1 MAFLNDREIQDQLDC
16 FILSPEP
23 IELDKELRPKQLQP
37 SSYELRLGDEVF
49 LSSDKKLVKL
59 GQDQFE
65 ISIRPGDFAI
75 LLTYEGV
82 KIPKGFMALISI
94 KTTFKN
100 MGLVNISGFHVD
112 PGFQGKLTF
121 SVYNAGPGEIILRYK
136 EPTFIIFFAELVD
149 QAERPFKGEHQGQ
162 NQITSRDMNKLT
174 GKPVSPSELDT
185 RLHSLEYTVRIQWG
199 LLVALTIG
207 LMVAF
212 IKALVG

>member
-1 MAFLNDREIQDQLDC
+1 MSFLNDKTIENRLNDLIPD
-16 FILSPEP
+16 P
-23 IELDKELRPKQLQP
+23 ISRKDGRSDQLQP
-37 SSYELRLGDEVF
+37 SSYELRLGKEVF
-49 LSSDKKLVKL
+49 LSSEKKLVRL
-59 GQDQFE
+59 GKNQFE
-65 ISIRPGDFAI
+65 IGIKPGDFAI
-75 LLTYEGV
+75 LLAYESV
-82 KIPKGFMALISI
+82 KIPSDLMALISI
-94 KTTFKN
+94 KTTLKN

-136 EPTFIIFFAELVD
+136 EPTFIIFFAKLVEE
-149 QAERPFKGEHQGQ
+149 AGKTFKGEHQGQ
-162 NQITSRDMNKLT
+162 DQISSRDMNKLT
-174 GKPVSPSELDT
+174 GKPVSTLDLDT